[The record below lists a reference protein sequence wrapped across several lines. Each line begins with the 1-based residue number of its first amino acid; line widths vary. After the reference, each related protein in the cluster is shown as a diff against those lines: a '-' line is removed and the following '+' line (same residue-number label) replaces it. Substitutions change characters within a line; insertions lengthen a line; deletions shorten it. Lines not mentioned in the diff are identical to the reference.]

1 MVCRAV
7 LMLLLLAMMHVE
19 LRGGEEERAVKDE
32 LEEDWPILLLLR
44 QNAASSGRARA
55 AKEHESRSGEA
66 RRGDIVMEEPRV
78 WGEEI
83 VPNEERTRHGQWTR
97 AGYAMLQNK
106 LDERKGDGNVKV
118 AKMFRDA
125 MKLKE
130 NGRWDEAIDL
140 LQTCQAEEA
149 GEEEYIS
156 CALGMIFSERG
167 RNEEAM
173 AALKKSLAIEPDC
186 PVLHYN
192 YGIALKDTDLNEA
205 IKQLEISAKLNPSP
219 EAFGALCSAKMEKD
233 PKVKLNPRLAS
244 SWLAIAEVKAELQV
258 TSSRGGGGERRGGS
272 EKELSKAVK
281 VELWKLSNQLPLH
294 YFPELEASPWL
305 EEEKFA
311 WRERLLLSY
320 RSMKEEVLSR
330 LRRNTKESFLHQ
342 IYSSIPNFRTCRR
355 RSIDRFLRAVGSV

>member
-1 MVCRAV
+1 
-7 LMLLLLAMMHVE
+7 MLLLLAMMHVE

-44 QNAASSGRARA
+44 HNAASSGRARA

-66 RRGDIVMEEPRV
+66 RRGEIVMEEPRD

-106 LDERKGDGNVKV
+106 LDERKGDG

-130 NGRWDEAIDL
+130 SGRWDEAIAL

-149 GEEEYIS
+149 GEEEYIY

-173 AALKKSLAIEPDC
+173 AVLMKSMAIDPDC

-192 YGIALKDTDLNEA
+192 YGIALKVKYRCCCPVNERCDM
-205 IKQLEISAKLNPSP
+205 I
-219 EAFGALCSAKMEKD
+219 G
-233 PKVKLNPRLAS
+233 
-244 SWLAIAEVKAELQV
+244 
-258 TSSRGGGGERRGGS
+258 
-272 EKELSKAVK
+272 
-281 VELWKLSNQLPLH
+281 
-294 YFPELEASPWL
+294 Y
-305 EEEKFA
+305 
-311 WRERLLLSY
+311 
-320 RSMKEEVLSR
+320 
-330 LRRNTKESFLHQ
+330 
-342 IYSSIPNFRTCRR
+342 
-355 RSIDRFLRAVGSV
+355 